1 MVAATTALG
10 LFPVGARLAYQDG
23 ATPETVAVLR
33 HFLSILFLTVF
44 LARTDGDSALRMPR
58 LPRSLWPTALAMGTL
73 LAIFSWA
80 YNAAVQYIPVSLA
93 VLLLYTFPAQVVLI
107 SSLTGGER
115 ATPTRALAVAVAFI
129 GVVMA
134 VGLSA
139 DSPDWLGIGLGLL
152 AGLGLASLTVIGTRT
167 SGQPDSRSLATVM
180 AAVAA
185 SLTVAAIL
193 AGPGFAFPDTPRGW
207 AGFGFAGGLAAL
219 GFSLYFAVLPLIG
232 AVRAA
237 MLSNL
242 EPVVAILAAVAFL
255 GERPGITQFAGI
267 GLVLAAIGALQLSDR
282 RARRKGNATR

>member
-1 MVAATTALG
+1 
-10 LFPVGARLAYQDG
+10 
-23 ATPETVAVLR
+23 
-33 HFLSILFLTVF
+33 
-44 LARTDGDSALRMPR
+44 
-58 LPRSLWPTALAMGTL
+58 
-73 LAIFSWA
+73 
-80 YNAAVQYIPVSLA
+80 
-93 VLLLYTFPAQVVLI
+93 
-107 SSLTGGER
+107 
-115 ATPTRALAVAVAFI
+115 
-129 GVVMA
+129 
-134 VGLSA
+134 
-139 DSPDWLGIGLGLL
+139 
-152 AGLGLASLTVIGTRT
+152 
-167 SGQPDSRSLATVM
+167 VM